1 MDLDAR
7 YRFENYVVGSAN
19 RLAVSAA
26 RAVAQAPGAAFNPLF
41 IYSSS
46 GLGKTH
52 LLLATGHLGRQLQ
65 PDLKVAYTTVD
76 ELVDELNASV
86 ASSAV
91 EALRERY
98 QNVNVLLLDDVQFL
112 AGRRETQSEILRL
125 FNGLQRSGRQIVLT
139 SDRPPA
145 DIADL
150 DERLIT
156 RFSGGLVVDVGAPD
170 YETRAAIVRVKCDE
184 RGAKFEAGVL
194 DELARIPFGNVRELQ
209 GALNRLIASQTL
221 GERAVTPH
229 NVREVL
235 GERPEPAVATHAAAA
250 AVAAP
255 ARARSGGSEFS
266 SFLSDLSAVVA
277 QQIEPWRIRLLEVM
291 SRWRE
296 AGFLTA
302 AIERALE
309 STEEPDVDATVRQY
323 ESAVARLQLLAR
335 DAHGLDPALAASD
348 LFRDPERVGEA
359 ELAVARL
366 LGAAEPPPGPSQDYV
381 RADFEVGPS
390 NQLAVHAADTVIEE
404 PGKKYNPLVI
414 YGPAGVGKTHL
425 LNALGNE
432 LIGLRG
438 GATTVAC
445 VSARQFTEELIAAL
459 RDGTIERWRAR
470 YRVVDVLIIDD
481 VHECAGTERTQEELF
496 HIFNAL
502 YASGRQIVLS
512 MRCAPKQLEGL
523 EDRLRSRFEGGL
535 VVEMQA
541 PDHVLRERL
550 YARSL
555 AAAEVRHD
563 RALVDYLAARAVAS
577 VSEIETTVQRL
588 TQAADVVGVP
598 LTASF
603 ARKELEGRIAAPAVV
618 HNGNGHPADP
628 LFLDEEKVIWDWPD
642 VSGRAIEEF
651 R

>member
-1 MDLDAR
+1 VELDAR

-41 IYSSS
+41 IYSGS

-52 LLLATGHLGRQLQ
+52 LLLAIGHLGRQLQ
-65 PDLKVAYTTVD
+65 PDLKVAYATVE

-86 ASSAV
+86 SSGAV

-98 QNVNVLLLDDVQFL
+98 QNLNVLLLDDVQFL
-112 AGRRETQSEILRL
+112 AGRRETQAEMLRL
-125 FNGLQRSGRQIVLT
+125 FNGLQRGGRQIVLT

-145 DIADL
+145 EIADL

-221 GERAVTPH
+221 GERAVTPD

-235 GERPEPAVATHAAAA
+235 GERPEPAAAMATAGRGAA
-250 AVAAP
+250 
-255 ARARSGGSEFS
+255 GGSEFS

-296 AGFLTA
+296 AGFMTA

-309 STEEPDVDATVRQY
+309 SADEPDVEATIRQY
-323 ESAVARLQLLAR
+323 ESAVSRLQSLAR
-335 DAHGLDPALAASD
+335 DAEGLDPALAASD
-348 LFRDPERVGEA
+348 VFRDPERVGEA

-366 LGAAEPPPGPSQDYV
+366 LGAAEPPPGPSPDYV
-381 RADFEVGPS
+381 RSDFEVGPS

-414 YGPAGVGKTHL
+414 YGPSGVGKTHL

-470 YRVVDVLIIDD
+470 YRVVDVLLMDD

-502 YASGRQIVLS
+502 YASGRQIVLC
-512 MRCAPKQLEGL
+512 MRSAPKQIEGL

-535 VVEMQA
+535 VVEMQP

-555 AAAEVRHD
+555 TASDVRHD
-563 RALVDYLAARAVAS
+563 RSLVDYLAARAVAN
-577 VSEIETTVQRL
+577 VAEITATVQRL
-588 TQAADVVGVP
+588 AQAAEVVGVP

-603 ARKELEGRIAAPAVV
+603 ARKELEGRLAAPALA

>member
-1 MDLDAR
+1 VELDAR

-41 IYSSS
+41 IYSGS

-52 LLLATGHLGRQLQ
+52 LLLAIGHLARQLQ
-65 PDLKVAYTTVD
+65 PDLKVAYSTVD

-91 EALRERY
+91 DALRERY
-98 QNVNVLLLDDVQFL
+98 QNVNVLLLDDIQFL
-112 AGRRETQSEILRL
+112 AGRRETQTEILRL
-125 FNGLQRSGRQIVLT
+125 FNGLQRGGRQVVLT

-145 DIADL
+145 EIADL

-235 GERPEPAVATHAAAA
+235 GERPEPAGASAAA

-255 ARARSGGSEFS
+255 VRARTGGSEFS

-296 AGFLTA
+296 EGFLTA

-309 STEEPDVDATVRQY
+309 GAEEPDVEATVRQY
-323 ESAVARLQLLAR
+323 ESAVARLQSLAR
-335 DAHGLDPALAASD
+335 DAQALDPALAASD
-348 LFRDPERVGEA
+348 LFRDPERLGEA

-366 LGAAEPPPGPSQDYV
+366 LGAAEPPPGPSPDYV
-381 RADFEVGPS
+381 RSDFEVGPS

-414 YGPAGVGKTHL
+414 YGATGVGKTHL

-512 MRCAPKQLEGL
+512 MRCAPKQIDGL

-541 PDHVLRERL
+541 PDHVRRERL
-550 YARSL
+550 YARAL

-563 RALVDYLAARAVAS
+563 RSLVDYLAARAVAS
-577 VSEIETTVQRL
+577 VSEISSTVQRL
-588 TQAADVVGVP
+588 AQAADVVGVP

-603 ARKELEGRIAAPAVV
+603 ARKELEGQIAAPAMA
-618 HNGNGHPADP
+618 HTGNGHPADP

>member
-1 MDLDAR
+1 MELDAR

-41 IYSSS
+41 IYSGS

-52 LLLATGHLGRQLQ
+52 LLLAIGHLGRQLQ
-65 PDLKVAYTTVD
+65 PDLKVAYNTVD

-91 EALRERY
+91 DALRERY

-125 FNGLQRSGRQIVLT
+125 FNGLQRGGRQIVLT

-145 DIADL
+145 EISDL
-150 DERLIT
+150 DDRLIT

-170 YETRAAIVRVKCDE
+170 YETRAAIARLKSDE
-184 RGAKFEAGVL
+184 RGAQFDTGVL
-194 DELARIPFGNVRELQ
+194 DEVARIPFGNVRELQ
-209 GALNRLIASQTL
+209 GALNRLIACQTL
-221 GERAVTPH
+221 GERAVTAL
-229 NVREVL
+229 NVRELL
-235 GERPEPAVATHAAAA
+235 GERPEVADAPTAVASNGHS
-250 AVAAP
+250 P
-255 ARARSGGSEFS
+255 RGGEFS
-266 SFLSDLSAVVA
+266 TFLSDLSAVVA

-296 AGFLTA
+296 EGFLTA

-309 STEEPDVDATVRQY
+309 GSEEPDVEATVRQF
-323 ESAVARLQLLAR
+323 ESAVARLQSLAR
-335 DAHGLDPALAASD
+335 EAEALDPSLASSD
-348 LFRDPERVGEA
+348 LFRDPERVGEV

-366 LGAAEPPPGPSQDYV
+366 LGAAEPPPGPSPDYV

-404 PGKKYNPLVI
+404 PGKKYNPLVV
-414 YGPAGVGKTHL
+414 YGPSGVGKTHL

-445 VSARQFTEELIAAL
+445 VSARHFTEELIAAL
-459 RDGTIERWRAR
+459 REGTIERWRAR

-512 MRCAPKQLEGL
+512 MRCAPKSIEGL

-555 AAAEVRHD
+555 SAADVRHD
-563 RALVDYLAARAVAS
+563 RALIDYLASRAVAS
-577 VSEIETTVQRL
+577 VAEIMATVQRL
-588 TQAADVVGVP
+588 VQAADVVGIP
-598 LTASF
+598 LTANF
-603 ARKELEGRIAAPAVV
+603 ARKELEGRVAAPAVA

>member
-1 MDLDAR
+1 MELDAR

-41 IYSSS
+41 IYSGS

-52 LLLATGHLGRQLQ
+52 LLLAIGHLARQLQ
-65 PDLKVAYTTVD
+65 PDLNVAYSTVD

-91 EALRERY
+91 DALRERY

-112 AGRRETQSEILRL
+112 AGRRETQTEILRL
-125 FNGLQRSGRQIVLT
+125 FNGLQRGGRQVVLT

-145 DIADL
+145 EIADL

-235 GERPEPAVATHAAAA
+235 GERPEPAGASAAA

-255 ARARSGGSEFS
+255 VRARTGGSEFS

-296 AGFLTA
+296 EGFLTA

-309 STEEPDVDATVRQY
+309 GAEEPDVEATVRQY
-323 ESAVARLQLLAR
+323 ESAVARLQSLAR
-335 DAHGLDPALAASD
+335 DAQALDPALAASD
-348 LFRDPERVGEA
+348 LFRDPERLGEA

-366 LGAAEPPPGPSQDYV
+366 LGAAEPPPGPSPDYV
-381 RADFEVGPS
+381 RSDFEVGPS

-414 YGPAGVGKTHL
+414 YGATGVGKTHL

-502 YASGRQIVLS
+502 YAGGRQIVLS
-512 MRCAPKQLEGL
+512 MRCAPKHIDGL

-550 YARSL
+550 YARAL

-563 RALVDYLAARAVAS
+563 RSLVDYLAARAVAS
-577 VSEIETTVQRL
+577 VLEISSTVQRL
-588 TQAADVVGVP
+588 AQAADVVGVP

-603 ARKELEGRIAAPAVV
+603 ARKELEGRIAAPAMA
-618 HNGNGHPADP
+618 HTGNGHPADP

>member
-1 MDLDAR
+1 MDLDTR

-52 LLLATGHLGRQLQ
+52 LLLAIGHLAHQLQ
-65 PDLKVAYTTVD
+65 PDLRVAYTTVD

-86 ASSAV
+86 ASSAM
-91 EALRERY
+91 EALKERY
-98 QNVNVLLLDDVQFL
+98 ENVSVLLLDDAQFL

-145 DIADL
+145 EIADL

-170 YETRAAIVRVKCDE
+170 YETRVAILRLKCEE
-184 RGAKFEAGVL
+184 RGAGFAAGVL

-209 GALNRLIASQTL
+209 GALNRLIACQTL
-221 GERAVTPH
+221 GESAVTPRH
-229 NVREVL
+229 VRALL
-235 GERPEPAVATHAAAA
+235 GEHIEPAAVGAGAGRAARGRGNGHAT
-250 AVAAP
+250 
-255 ARARSGGSEFS
+255 SGEFT
-266 SFLSDLSAVVA
+266 SFVDDMSVVVA
-277 QQIEPWRIRLLEVM
+277 QQIDPWRIRLLEALAY
-291 SRWRE
+291 WRE
-296 AGFLTA
+296 HGFATA
-302 AIERALE
+302 VIERVLE
-309 STEEPDVDATVRQY
+309 GTDEPDVDGVLRQY
-323 ESAVARLQLLAR
+323 ESAVARLQALAQE
-335 DAHGLDPALAASD
+335 AQAFDPALAASE
-348 LFRDPERVGEA
+348 LFLDPERVGEA

-366 LGAAEPPPGPSQDYV
+366 LGAAEPPPGPSAAYT

-404 PGKKYNPLVI
+404 PGRKYNPLFIHGV
-414 YGPAGVGKTHL
+414 AGVGKTHL
-425 LNALGNE
+425 LHALGNE
-432 LIGLRG
+432 LIAMRG

-459 RDGTIERWRAR
+459 GEGTIERWRAR
-470 YRVVDVLIIDD
+470 YRVVDVLILDD

-502 YASGRQIVLS
+502 YASGRQIVLAAD
-512 MRCAPKQLEGL
+512 RAPKAIDGL
-523 EDRLRSRFEGGL
+523 EERLRSRFEGGL

-550 YARSL
+550 YARAL
-555 AAAEVRHD
+555 AAAEQRHD
-563 RALVDYLAARAVAS
+563 RALVDYLAARAVAN
-577 VSEIETTVQRL
+577 VTEIGATVQRL
-588 TQAADVVGVP
+588 VQAAAVVGVP

-603 ARKELEGRIAAPAVV
+603 ARKELEGRVPAVAGARP
-618 HNGNGHPADP
+618 GNGHVAEP
-628 LFLDEEKVIWDWPD
+628 LFLDDEKIIWDWPD
-642 VSGRAIEEF
+642 ISGRAIEEF

>member
-1 MDLDAR
+1 MELDAR

-41 IYSSS
+41 IYSGS

-52 LLLATGHLGRQLQ
+52 LLLAIGHLGRQLQ
-65 PDLKVAYTTVD
+65 PDLKVAYSTVD

-91 EALRERY
+91 DALRERY

-125 FNGLQRSGRQIVLT
+125 FNGLQRSGRQVVLT

-145 DIADL
+145 EIADL

-170 YETRAAIVRVKCDE
+170 YETRAAIARVKSDE
-184 RGAKFEAGVL
+184 RGAQFETGVL
-194 DELARIPFGNVRELQ
+194 DEVARIPFGNVRELQ
-209 GALNRLIASQTL
+209 GALNRLIACQTL
-221 GERAVTPH
+221 GERAVTAL
-229 NVREVL
+229 NVRELL
-235 GERPEPAVATHAAAA
+235 GERLEVAEAPVATV
-250 AVAAP
+250 VASNGRRP
-255 ARARSGGSEFS
+255 RGGEFS
-266 SFLSDLSAVVA
+266 NFLSDLSAVVA

-296 AGFLTA
+296 QGFLTA

-309 STEEPDVDATVRQY
+309 GSEEPDVEATVRQF
-323 ESAVARLQLLAR
+323 ESAVARLQSLAR
-335 DAHGLDPALAASD
+335 EAQALDPSLAASD

-366 LGAAEPPPGPSQDYV
+366 LGAAEPPPGPSPDYV

-404 PGKKYNPLVI
+404 PGKKYNPLVV
-414 YGPAGVGKTHL
+414 YGPSGVGKTHL

-432 LIGLRG
+432 LVGLRG

-445 VSARQFTEELIAAL
+445 VSAPHFTEELIAAL

-512 MRCAPKQLEGL
+512 MRGAPKSIEGL

-563 RALVDYLAARAVAS
+563 RALVDYLASRAVAS
-577 VSEIETTVQRL
+577 VAEIMATVQRL
-588 TQAADVVGVP
+588 VQAADVVGIP
-598 LTASF
+598 LTANF
-603 ARKELEGRIAAPAVV
+603 ARKELEGRVAAPAVA

-642 VSGRAIEEF
+642 VSGRAIEEL

>member
-1 MDLDAR
+1 MELDAR

-41 IYSSS
+41 IYSGS

-52 LLLATGHLGRQLQ
+52 LLLAIGHLARQLQ
-65 PDLKVAYTTVD
+65 PDLKVAYSTVD

-91 EALRERY
+91 DALRERY

-112 AGRRETQSEILRL
+112 AGRRETQTEILRL
-125 FNGLQRSGRQIVLT
+125 FNGLQRGGRQVVLT

-145 DIADL
+145 EIADL

-235 GERPEPAVATHAAAA
+235 GERPEPAGASAAA

-255 ARARSGGSEFS
+255 VRARTGGSEFS

-296 AGFLTA
+296 EGFLTA

-309 STEEPDVDATVRQY
+309 GAEEPDVAATVRQY
-323 ESAVARLQLLAR
+323 ESAVARLQSLAR
-335 DAHGLDPALAASD
+335 DAQALDPALAASD
-348 LFRDPERVGEA
+348 LFRDPERLGEA

-366 LGAAEPPPGPSQDYV
+366 LGAAEPPPGPSADYV
-381 RADFEVGPS
+381 RSDFEVGPS

-404 PGKKYNPLVI
+404 PGKTYNPLVI
-414 YGPAGVGKTHL
+414 YGATGVGKTHL

-502 YASGRQIVLS
+502 YAGGRQIVLS
-512 MRCAPKQLEGL
+512 MRCAPKQIDGL

-550 YARSL
+550 YARAL

-563 RALVDYLAARAVAS
+563 RSLVDYLAARAVAS
-577 VSEIETTVQRL
+577 VSEISSTVQRL
-588 TQAADVVGVP
+588 AQAADVVGVP

-603 ARKELEGRIAAPAVV
+603 ARKELEGRIAAPAMA
-618 HNGNGHPADP
+618 HTGNGHPADP

>member
-1 MDLDAR
+1 MELDAR
-7 YRFENYVVGSAN
+7 YRFENYIVGSAN

-41 IYSSS
+41 IYSGS

-52 LLLATGHLGRQLQ
+52 LLLAIGHLGRQLQ
-65 PDLKVAYTTVD
+65 PDLKVAYSTVD

-91 EALRERY
+91 DALRERY

-112 AGRRETQSEILRL
+112 AGRRETQSEMLRL
-125 FNGLQRSGRQIVLT
+125 FNGLQRAGRQIVLT
-139 SDRPPA
+139 SDRPPTE
-145 DIADL
+145 IADL
-150 DERLIT
+150 DERLIS

-170 YETRAAIVRVKCDE
+170 YETRAAIVRLKCDE
-184 RGAKFEAGVL
+184 RGATFEAGVL

-221 GERAVTPH
+221 GERAVTPQ
-229 NVREVL
+229 NVRDVL
-235 GERPEPAVATHAAAA
+235 GERPEAGA

-255 ARARSGGSEFS
+255 RAAAVLSRNGGSEFS

-296 AGFLTA
+296 AGLLTA

-309 STEEPDVDATVRQY
+309 STEEPDVEATVRQY
-323 ESAVARLQLLAR
+323 ESAVARLQSLAR
-335 DAHGLDPALAASD
+335 EAGALDAALAASD

-366 LGAAEPPPGPSQDYV
+366 LGAAEPPPGPSPDFV
-381 RADFEVGPS
+381 RSDFEVGPS

-432 LIGLRG
+432 LIALRG

-445 VSARQFTEELIAAL
+445 VSAAQFTEELIAAL
-459 RDGTIERWRAR
+459 RDGAIERWRAR

-512 MRCAPKQLEGL
+512 MRCAPRQIEGL

-535 VVEMQA
+535 VVEMQP

-555 AAAEVRHD
+555 AAADVRHD
-563 RALVDYLAARAVAS
+563 RSLVDYLAARAVGS
-577 VSEIETTVQRL
+577 VSEITSTVQRL

-603 ARKELEGRIAAPAVV
+603 ARKELEGRLAAPAMA
-618 HNGNGHPADP
+618 HNGTGHPADP
-628 LFLDEEKVIWDWPD
+628 MFLDEEKVIWDWPD
-642 VSGRAIEEF
+642 LSGRAIEEF

>member
-1 MDLDAR
+1 MELDAR

-52 LLLATGHLGRQLQ
+52 LLLAIGHLARQLE
-65 PDLKVAYTTVD
+65 PDLTVAYSTVD

-91 EALRERY
+91 DALRERY
-98 QNVNVLLLDDVQFL
+98 QDVNVLLLDDVQFL
-112 AGRRETQSEILRL
+112 AGRRETQTEILRL
-125 FNGLQRSGRQIVLT
+125 FNGLQRGGRQVVLT

-170 YETRAAIVRVKCDE
+170 YETRAAIVRLKSDE
-184 RGAKFEAGVL
+184 RGAHFEAGVL
-194 DELARIPFGNVRELQ
+194 DQVARIPFGNVRELQ
-209 GALNRLIASQTL
+209 GALNRLIACQTL
-221 GERAVTPH
+221 GERKVTAR
-229 NVREVL
+229 NVRELL
-235 GERPEPAVATHAAAA
+235 GERQEAVDAPAA
-250 AVAAP
+250 AVASNG
-255 ARARSGGSEFS
+255 RHGGGEFS
-266 SFLSDLSAVVA
+266 NFLSDLSAVVA
-277 QQIEPWRIRLLEVM
+277 QQIEPWRIKLLEVM
-291 SRWRE
+291 SRWGE
-296 AGFLTA
+296 QGFRTA

-309 STEEPDVDATVRQY
+309 STEEPDVEATVRQY
-323 ESAVARLQLLAR
+323 ESAVARLEALAR
-335 DAHGLDPALAASD
+335 DAQALDPALAASD
-348 LFRDPERVGEA
+348 LFRDPERIGEA

-366 LGAAEPPPGPSQDYV
+366 LGAAEPPPGPSPDYV

-404 PGKKYNPLVI
+404 PGKKYNPLVV
-414 YGPAGVGKTHL
+414 YGPSGVGKTHL

-432 LIGLRG
+432 LVGLRG

-445 VSARQFTEELIAAL
+445 VSARHFTDELIAAL

-512 MRCAPKQLEGL
+512 MRCAPKLIDGL

-550 YARSL
+550 YARAL
-555 AAAEVRHD
+555 AAAEARHD
-563 RALVDYLAARAVAS
+563 GALVDYLAARAVAS
-577 VSEIETTVQRL
+577 VSEIMATVQRL
-588 TQAADVVGVP
+588 VQAADVVGVP

-603 ARKELEGRIAAPAVV
+603 ARKELEGRVAAPALV

-628 LFLDEEKVIWDWPD
+628 IFLDEEKVIWDWPD

>member
-1 MDLDAR
+1 
-7 YRFENYVVGSAN
+7 
-19 RLAVSAA
+19 
-26 RAVAQAPGAAFNPLF
+26 
-41 IYSSS
+41 
-46 GLGKTH
+46 
-52 LLLATGHLGRQLQ
+52 
-65 PDLKVAYTTVD
+65 
-76 ELVDELNASV
+76 
-86 ASSAV
+86 
-91 EALRERY
+91 
-98 QNVNVLLLDDVQFL
+98 
-112 AGRRETQSEILRL
+112 
-125 FNGLQRSGRQIVLT
+125 
-139 SDRPPA
+139 
-145 DIADL
+145 
-150 DERLIT
+150 
-156 RFSGGLVVDVGAPD
+156 
-170 YETRAAIVRVKCDE
+170 
-184 RGAKFEAGVL
+184 
-194 DELARIPFGNVRELQ
+194 
-209 GALNRLIASQTL
+209 
-221 GERAVTPH
+221 
-229 NVREVL
+229 
-235 GERPEPAVATHAAAA
+235 
-250 AVAAP
+250 
-255 ARARSGGSEFS
+255 
-266 SFLSDLSAVVA
+266 
-277 QQIEPWRIRLLEVM
+277 LLEVM

-296 AGFLTA
+296 QGFLTA

-309 STEEPDVDATVRQY
+309 ASEEPDVEATVRQY
-323 ESAVARLQLLAR
+323 ESAVARLQSLGREAE
-335 DAHGLDPALAASD
+335 ALDPSLASSD

-366 LGAAEPPPGPSQDYV
+366 LGAAEPPPGPSPDFV

-404 PGKKYNPLVI
+404 PGKKYNPLVV
-414 YGPAGVGKTHL
+414 YGPSGVGKTHL

-432 LIGLRG
+432 LIALRG

-445 VSARQFTEELIAAL
+445 VSARHFTEELIAAL

-512 MRCAPKQLEGL
+512 MRCAPKLIEGL

-555 AAAEVRHD
+555 SAADVRHD
-563 RALVDYLAARAVAS
+563 RALIDYLASRAVAS
-577 VSEIETTVQRL
+577 VAEIMATVQRL
-588 TQAADVVGVP
+588 VQAADVVGIP
-598 LTASF
+598 LTANF
-603 ARKELEGRIAAPAVV
+603 ARKELEGRVAAPAMA

>member
-1 MDLDAR
+1 LDAR

-41 IYSSS
+41 IYSGS

-52 LLLATGHLGRQLQ
+52 LLLAIGHLGRQLQ
-65 PDLKVAYTTVD
+65 PDLKVAYSTVD

-91 EALRERY
+91 DALRERY

-125 FNGLQRSGRQIVLT
+125 FNGLQRSGRQVVLT

-145 DIADL
+145 EIADL

-170 YETRAAIVRVKCDE
+170 YETRAAIARVKSDE
-184 RGAKFEAGVL
+184 RGAQFDTGVL
-194 DELARIPFGNVRELQ
+194 DEVARIPFGNVRELQ
-209 GALNRLIASQTL
+209 GALNRLIACQTL
-221 GERAVTPH
+221 GERAVTAL
-229 NVREVL
+229 NVRELL
-235 GERPEPAVATHAAAA
+235 GERLEVAEAPVATAVASNGRT
-250 AVAAP
+250 
-255 ARARSGGSEFS
+255 RRGGEFS
-266 SFLSDLSAVVA
+266 NFLSDLSAVVA

-296 AGFLTA
+296 QGFLTA

-309 STEEPDVDATVRQY
+309 ASEEPDVEATVRQY
-323 ESAVARLQLLAR
+323 ESAVARLQSLGREAE
-335 DAHGLDPALAASD
+335 ALDPSLASSD

-366 LGAAEPPPGPSQDYV
+366 LGAAEPPPGPSPDFV

-404 PGKKYNPLVI
+404 PGKKYNPLVV
-414 YGPAGVGKTHL
+414 YGPSGVGKTHL

-432 LIGLRG
+432 LIALRG

-445 VSARQFTEELIAAL
+445 VSARHFTEELIAAL

-512 MRCAPKQLEGL
+512 MRCAPKLIEGL

-555 AAAEVRHD
+555 SAADVRHD
-563 RALVDYLAARAVAS
+563 RALIDYLASRAVAS
-577 VSEIETTVQRL
+577 VAEIMATVQRL
-588 TQAADVVGVP
+588 VQAADVVGIP
-598 LTASF
+598 LTANF
-603 ARKELEGRIAAPAVV
+603 ARKELEGRVAAPAMA

>member
-1 MDLDAR
+1 VELDAR

-41 IYSSS
+41 IYSGS

-52 LLLATGHLGRQLQ
+52 LLLAIGHLARQLQ
-65 PDLKVAYTTVD
+65 PDLKVAYSTVD

-91 EALRERY
+91 DALRERY

-112 AGRRETQSEILRL
+112 AGRRETQTEILRL
-125 FNGLQRSGRQIVLT
+125 FNGLQRGGRQVVLT

-145 DIADL
+145 EIADL

-235 GERPEPAVATHAAAA
+235 GERPEPAGASAAA

-255 ARARSGGSEFS
+255 VRARTGGSEFS

-296 AGFLTA
+296 EGFLTA

-309 STEEPDVDATVRQY
+309 GAEEPDVEATVRQY
-323 ESAVARLQLLAR
+323 ESAVARLQSLAR
-335 DAHGLDPALAASD
+335 DAQALDPALAASD
-348 LFRDPERVGEA
+348 LFRDPERLGEA

-366 LGAAEPPPGPSQDYV
+366 LGAAEPPPGPSADYV
-381 RADFEVGPS
+381 RSDFEVGPS

-414 YGPAGVGKTHL
+414 YGATGVGKTHL

-512 MRCAPKQLEGL
+512 MRCAPKQIDGL

-550 YARSL
+550 YARAL

-563 RALVDYLAARAVAS
+563 RSLVDYLAARAVAS
-577 VSEIETTVQRL
+577 VSEISSTVQRL
-588 TQAADVVGVP
+588 AQAADVVGVP

-603 ARKELEGRIAAPAVV
+603 ARKELEGRIAAPAMA
-618 HNGNGHPADP
+618 HTGNGHPADP

>member
-1 MDLDAR
+1 MELDAR

-41 IYSSS
+41 IYSGS

-52 LLLATGHLGRQLQ
+52 LLLAIGHLARQLQ
-65 PDLKVAYTTVD
+65 PNLKVAYSTVD

-91 EALRERY
+91 DALRERY

-112 AGRRETQSEILRL
+112 AGRRETQTEILRL
-125 FNGLQRSGRQIVLT
+125 FNGLQRGGRQVVLT

-145 DIADL
+145 EIADL

-235 GERPEPAVATHAAAA
+235 GERPEPAGASAAA

-255 ARARSGGSEFS
+255 VRARTGGSEFS

-296 AGFLTA
+296 EGFLTA

-309 STEEPDVDATVRQY
+309 GAEEPDVEATVRQY
-323 ESAVARLQLLAR
+323 ESAVARLQSLAR
-335 DAHGLDPALAASD
+335 DAQALDPALAASD
-348 LFRDPERVGEA
+348 LFRDPERLGEA

-366 LGAAEPPPGPSQDYV
+366 LGAAEPPPGPSPDYV
-381 RADFEVGPS
+381 RSDFEVGPS

-414 YGPAGVGKTHL
+414 YGATGVGKTHL

-512 MRCAPKQLEGL
+512 MRCAPKQIDGL

-550 YARSL
+550 YARAL

-563 RALVDYLAARAVAS
+563 RSLVDYLAARAVAS
-577 VSEIETTVQRL
+577 VSEISSTVQRL
-588 TQAADVVGVP
+588 AQAADVVGVP

-603 ARKELEGRIAAPAVV
+603 ARKELEGRIAAPAMA
-618 HNGNGHPADP
+618 HTGNGHPADP

>member
-1 MDLDAR
+1 MELDAR
-7 YRFENYVVGSAN
+7 YRFENYIVGSAN

-41 IYSSS
+41 IYSGS

-52 LLLATGHLGRQLQ
+52 LLLAIGHLARQLQ
-65 PDLKVAYTTVD
+65 PDLKVAYSTVD

-91 EALRERY
+91 DALRERY

-125 FNGLQRSGRQIVLT
+125 FNGLQRTGRQIVLT

-145 DIADL
+145 EISDL

-170 YETRAAIVRVKCDE
+170 YETRAAIARLKSDE
-184 RGAKFEAGVL
+184 RGAQFETGVL
-194 DELARIPFGNVRELQ
+194 DEVARIPFGNVRELQ
-209 GALNRLIASQTL
+209 GALNRLIACQTL
-221 GERAVTPH
+221 GERAVTAV
-229 NVREVL
+229 NVRELL
-235 GERPEPAVATHAAAA
+235 GERPEVADAPVATAAASNGH
-250 AVAAP
+250 AP
-255 ARARSGGSEFS
+255 RGGEFS
-266 SFLSDLSAVVA
+266 NFLSDLSAVVA

-291 SRWRE
+291 SLWRE
-296 AGFLTA
+296 QGFLTA

-309 STEEPDVDATVRQY
+309 ASEEPDVEATVRQY
-323 ESAVARLQLLAR
+323 ESAVARLQSLGREAE
-335 DAHGLDPALAASD
+335 ALDPSLASSD

-366 LGAAEPPPGPSQDYV
+366 LGAAEPPPGPSPDFV
-381 RADFEVGPS
+381 RSDFEVGPS

-404 PGKKYNPLVI
+404 PGKKYNPLVV
-414 YGPAGVGKTHL
+414 YGPSGVGKTHL

-438 GATTVAC
+438 GAMTVAC
-445 VSARQFTEELIAAL
+445 VSAPHFTDELIAAL
-459 RDGTIERWRAR
+459 REGTIERWRAR

-512 MRCAPKQLEGL
+512 MRCAPKLIEGL

-555 AAAEVRHD
+555 SAAEVRHD
-563 RALVDYLAARAVAS
+563 RALIDYLASRAVAS
-577 VSEIETTVQRL
+577 VAEIMATVQRL
-588 TQAADVVGVP
+588 VQAADVVGIP
-598 LTASF
+598 LTVNF
-603 ARKELEGRIAAPAVV
+603 ARRELEGRVAAPAMA

>member
-1 MDLDAR
+1 MELDAR

-41 IYSSS
+41 IYSGS

-52 LLLATGHLGRQLQ
+52 LLLAIGHLARQLQ
-65 PDLKVAYTTVD
+65 PDLKVAYSTVD

-91 EALRERY
+91 DALRERY

-112 AGRRETQSEILRL
+112 AGRRETQTEILRL
-125 FNGLQRSGRQIVLT
+125 FNGLQRGGRQVVLT

-145 DIADL
+145 EIADL

-235 GERPEPAVATHAAAA
+235 DERPEPAGASAAA

-255 ARARSGGSEFS
+255 VRARTGGSEFS

-296 AGFLTA
+296 EGFLTA

-309 STEEPDVDATVRQY
+309 GAEEPDVEATVRQY
-323 ESAVARLQLLAR
+323 ESAVARLQSLAR
-335 DAHGLDPALAASD
+335 DAQALDPALAASD
-348 LFRDPERVGEA
+348 LFRDPERLGEA

-366 LGAAEPPPGPSQDYV
+366 LGAAEPPPGPSADYV
-381 RADFEVGPS
+381 RSDFEVGPS

-414 YGPAGVGKTHL
+414 YGATGVGKTHL

-502 YASGRQIVLS
+502 YAGGRQIVLS
-512 MRCAPKQLEGL
+512 MRCAPKQIDGL

-550 YARSL
+550 YARAL

-563 RALVDYLAARAVAS
+563 RSLVDYLAARAVAS
-577 VSEIETTVQRL
+577 VSEISSTVQRL
-588 TQAADVVGVP
+588 AQAADVVGVP

-603 ARKELEGRIAAPAVV
+603 ARKELEGRIAAPAMA
-618 HNGNGHPADP
+618 HTGNGHPADP

>member
-1 MDLDAR
+1 VELDAR

-41 IYSSS
+41 IYSGS

-52 LLLATGHLGRQLQ
+52 LLLAIGHLARQLQ
-65 PDLKVAYTTVD
+65 PDLKVAYSTVD

-91 EALRERY
+91 DALRERY
-98 QNVNVLLLDDVQFL
+98 QNVSVLLLDDVQFL
-112 AGRRETQSEILRL
+112 AGRRETQTEILRL
-125 FNGLQRSGRQIVLT
+125 FNGLQRGGRQIVLT

-145 DIADL
+145 EIADL

-235 GERPEPAVATHAAAA
+235 GERPEPAGTSAAAV

-255 ARARSGGSEFS
+255 ARVRTGPSEFS

-296 AGFLTA
+296 EGFLTA

-309 STEEPDVDATVRQY
+309 GAEEPDVEATVRQY
-323 ESAVARLQLLAR
+323 ESAVARLQSLAR
-335 DAHGLDPALAASD
+335 DAQALDPALAASD
-348 LFRDPERVGEA
+348 LFRDPERLGEA

-366 LGAAEPPPGPSQDYV
+366 LGAAEPPPGPSPDYV
-381 RADFEVGPS
+381 RSDFEVGPS

-414 YGPAGVGKTHL
+414 YGATGVGKTHL

-512 MRCAPKQLEGL
+512 MRCAPKQIEGL

-550 YARSL
+550 YARAL

-563 RALVDYLAARAVAS
+563 RSLVDYLAARAVAS
-577 VSEIETTVQRL
+577 VSEISSTVQRL
-588 TQAADVVGVP
+588 AQAADVVGVP

-603 ARKELEGRIAAPAVV
+603 ARKELEGRIAAPAMA
-618 HNGNGHPADP
+618 HTGNGHPADP

>member
-1 MDLDAR
+1 MELDAR

-41 IYSSS
+41 IYSGS

-52 LLLATGHLGRQLQ
+52 LLLAIGHLGRQLQ
-65 PDLKVAYTTVD
+65 PDLKVAYSTVD

-125 FNGLQRSGRQIVLT
+125 FNGLQRSGRQVVLT

-145 DIADL
+145 EIADL

-170 YETRAAIVRVKCDE
+170 YETRAAIARLKSDE
-184 RGAKFEAGVL
+184 RGAQFESGVL
-194 DELARIPFGNVRELQ
+194 DEVARIPFGNVRELQ
-209 GALNRLIASQTL
+209 GALNRLIACQTL
-221 GERAVTPH
+221 GERAVTAL
-229 NVREVL
+229 NVRELL
-235 GERPEPAVATHAAAA
+235 GERLDGVDAPAVA
-250 AVAAP
+250 VASNG
-255 ARARSGGSEFS
+255 RHGGGEFS
-266 SFLSDLSAVVA
+266 NFLSDLSAVVA

-296 AGFLTA
+296 QGFLTA

-309 STEEPDVDATVRQY
+309 GSDEPDVEATVRQY
-323 ESAVARLQLLAR
+323 ESAVSRLQSLAHE
-335 DAHGLDPALAASD
+335 AEALDPSLAASD

-366 LGAAEPPPGPSQDYV
+366 LGAAEPPPGPSPDYV

-404 PGKKYNPLVI
+404 PGKKYNPLVV
-414 YGPAGVGKTHL
+414 YGPSGVGKTHL

-432 LIGLRG
+432 LVGLRG

-445 VSARQFTEELIAAL
+445 VSARHFTDELIAAL
-459 RDGTIERWRAR
+459 REGTIERWRAR

-512 MRCAPKQLEGL
+512 MRGAPKSIDGL

-555 AAAEVRHD
+555 ATAQVRHD
-563 RALVDYLAARAVAS
+563 RALIDYLASRAVAS
-577 VSEIETTVQRL
+577 VAEIMETVQRL
-588 TQAADVVGVP
+588 VQAADVVGIP

-603 ARKELEGRIAAPAVV
+603 ARKELEGRVAAPAVA

>member
-1 MDLDAR
+1 VELDAR

-41 IYSSS
+41 IYSGS

-52 LLLATGHLGRQLQ
+52 LLLAIGHLGRQLQ
-65 PDLKVAYTTVD
+65 PDLKVAYSTVD

-91 EALRERY
+91 DALRERY
-98 QNVNVLLLDDVQFL
+98 QSVNVLLLDDVQFL
-112 AGRRETQSEILRL
+112 AGRRETQTEILRL
-125 FNGLQRSGRQIVLT
+125 FNGLLRGGRQVVLT

-145 DIADL
+145 EIADL

-221 GERAVTPH
+221 GERAVTPD

-235 GERPEPAVATHAAAA
+235 GERPEPAGTSAAV

-255 ARARSGGSEFS
+255 VRTRTGGSEFS

-309 STEEPDVDATVRQY
+309 GADEPDVEATVRQY
-323 ESAVARLQLLAR
+323 EGAVARLQALAR
-335 DAHGLDPALAASD
+335 DAQGLDPALAASD
-348 LFRDPERVGEA
+348 LFRDPERLGEA

-366 LGAAEPPPGPSQDYV
+366 LGAAEPPPGPSPAYV

-414 YGPAGVGKTHL
+414 YGASGVGKTHL

-512 MRCAPKQLEGL
+512 MRCAPKHIDGL

-563 RALVDYLAARAVAS
+563 RPLVDYLAARAVAS
-577 VSEIETTVQRL
+577 VSEITSTVQRL
-588 TQAADVVGVP
+588 AQAADVVGVP

-603 ARKELEGRIAAPAVV
+603 ARKELEGRIAAPAMA
-618 HNGNGHPADP
+618 HTGNGHPADP

>member
-1 MDLDAR
+1 VELDAR

-41 IYSSS
+41 IYSGS

-52 LLLATGHLGRQLQ
+52 LLLAIGHLARQLQ
-65 PDLKVAYTTVD
+65 PDLKVAYSTVD

-91 EALRERY
+91 DALRERY
-98 QNVNVLLLDDVQFL
+98 QNVNVLLLDDIQFL
-112 AGRRETQSEILRL
+112 AGRRETQTEILRL
-125 FNGLQRSGRQIVLT
+125 FNGLQRGGRQVVLT

-145 DIADL
+145 EIADL

-235 GERPEPAVATHAAAA
+235 GERPEPAGTSAAAA

-255 ARARSGGSEFS
+255 VRARAGGSEFS

-296 AGFLTA
+296 EGFLTA

-309 STEEPDVDATVRQY
+309 GAEEPDVEATVRQY
-323 ESAVARLQLLAR
+323 ESAVARLQSLAR
-335 DAHGLDPALAASD
+335 DAQALDPALAASD
-348 LFRDPERVGEA
+348 LFRDPERLGEA

-366 LGAAEPPPGPSQDYV
+366 LGAAEPPPGPSPDYV
-381 RADFEVGPS
+381 RSDFEVGPS

-414 YGPAGVGKTHL
+414 YGATGVGKTHL

-502 YASGRQIVLS
+502 YAGGRQIVLS
-512 MRCAPKQLEGL
+512 MRCAPKHIDGL

-550 YARSL
+550 YARAL

-563 RALVDYLAARAVAS
+563 RSLVDYLAARAVAS
-577 VSEIETTVQRL
+577 VLEISSTVQRL
-588 TQAADVVGVP
+588 AQAADVVGVP

-603 ARKELEGRIAAPAVV
+603 ARKELEGRIAAPAMA
-618 HNGNGHPADP
+618 HTGNGHPADP